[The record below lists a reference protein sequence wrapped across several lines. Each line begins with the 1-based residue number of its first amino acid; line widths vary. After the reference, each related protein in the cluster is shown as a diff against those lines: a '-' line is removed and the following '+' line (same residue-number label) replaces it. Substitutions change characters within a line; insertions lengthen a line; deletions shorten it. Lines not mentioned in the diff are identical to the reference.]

1 MSIIVRTSIS
11 MIYRRTMSTLR
22 LAPIAFL
29 LFCMLGGS
37 DPAVAQIA
45 DRPLQI
51 NLPASDLADAL
62 DKLGDQSG
70 VQIMYE
76 PALAQGIKVQAVSGT
91 LTVDDALKQ
100 LLAKTGLRA
109 DRVNDKTVVLTRA
122 EAKKDLPKKEAPFGP
137 VTKEQNETPPDT
149 LEQVVVTGT
158 HIARP
163 EVESAM
169 PISVI
174 NANDAKDYGYNTVYD
189 ALRLDP
195 AIGPGIGEMNS
206 AGQEYD
212 QGVANINLRN
222 MGANRSLVLVDGERW
237 VSSGARTSAVDLN
250 TIPTALIDHYEV
262 VTGGAAAI
270 YGADAVTGAVNIIMK
285 KQMSGLDISATSGI
299 SGQGD
304 ANQSNVSVAT
314 GSEFGDGRGHFV
326 IGGDYTYTAP
336 LDDSARY
343 PDRVSYYPNPAYTGP
358 SSGVPANL
366 LNTNTRQLNR
376 SSVPSFCLPSG
387 TKCQQWYQLT
397 NGVVTPVPQSS
408 YTVISSGETGAQM
421 GGPSTAGDAYEELL
435 MRSKSQ
441 KGSLYMH
448 TSYELTPT
456 ITWNGTLS
464 YAHSFNVA
472 NPEWPQVRD
481 DQRPTNWWGGTTGEI
496 ATLTNPYLPASLSQF
511 MIANN
516 LTAIPL
522 DRTYLNLPQAFERD
536 QRDNITLGSDIGG
549 EFTGALKWQAF
560 VRYGRVTD
568 HITTTNMVGKN
579 EWLNARNTITDPVT
593 GQIECADPTARA
605 NGCQP
610 LNFFSTAPY
619 SQALL
624 NYIENNRYEYNENS
638 LLNTGGNINGNVFS
652 LPAGDVS
659 IAAGFAWRRETLET
673 RDDPDTAKL
682 YDVVFSPGEDYAL
695 HPALNASRETTEL
708 YGETVIPVL
717 KDLPL
722 AKRLDVEAAYRF
734 SHYSDE
740 PNTNT
745 WKGGGSWEPV
755 SGFTLRGNYSHSVRV
770 PNFGELYSPGTT
782 TTLGQIADPCQASY
796 INQNPNYK
804 ANCAAILNGI
814 SVPLPSPNLNAPV
827 VAGGGNSNLTPETSN
842 SYTVGAV
849 IQPTFLGN
857 LDLTIDYWNIEI
869 SNAITSLPYL
879 TILNDCFNSAGGPN
893 QTYCGLVT
901 RDSQGNVVNVQAEY
915 ANLAAQQARGIDFGA
930 NYRTSIGEGQ
940 FRAKFVGT
948 YVLQQEII
956 AAKGQA
962 GTDYAGEW
970 DYPTFKATM
979 LTEYSI
985 GMVTFG
991 ANTRFISRSRYNAA
1005 VPTYIYQ
1012 DPYIPAYVDSDLTVT
1027 VRPTDSYSVTFGV
1040 NDVSNAAV
1048 PLQLQANAITPHSA
1062 GGTFAPGGNNSD
1074 AAADYGAIGR
1084 YFFLT
1089 FRAHF

>member
-1 MSIIVRTSIS
+1 
-11 MIYRRTMSTLR
+11 
-22 LAPIAFL
+22 
-29 LFCMLGGS
+29 MLGGS

-45 DRPLQI
+45 DKPVPI
-51 NLPASDLADAL
+51 SLPAGDLANAL

-76 PALAQGIKVQAVSGT
+76 PALAKGVKVQAVSGT
-91 LTVDDALKQ
+91 LTVDDAIKQ
-100 LLAKTGLRA
+100 LLAQTGLRA
-109 DRVNDKTVVLTRA
+109 DRVNDKTVVLKRV
-122 EAKKDLPKKEAPFGP
+122 EAKRDLPKKEAPVGP
-137 VTKEQNETPPDT
+137 VTSEQNETLPAT
-149 LEQVVVTGT
+149 LEQIVVTGT

-174 NANDAKDYGYNTVYD
+174 NADDAKNYGYNTVYD

-206 AGQEYD
+206 GGQEYD

-250 TIPTALIDHYEV
+250 TIPTALIDRFEV

-285 KQMSGLDISATSGI
+285 KEMTGLDVSATTGI
-299 SGQGD
+299 SGHGD
-304 ANQSNVSVAT
+304 AKQDNVSIAT

-326 IGGDYTYTAP
+326 IGADYTYTAP
-336 LDDSARY
+336 LDDTARY

-387 TKCQQWYQLT
+387 TSCKQWYQLI
-397 NGVVTPVPQSS
+397 NGVVTPVPQSG
-408 YTVISSGETGAQM
+408 YRVIIPGEIGVQD
-421 GGPSTAGDAYEELL
+421 GGPSTAGNAFENVLL
-435 MRSKSQ
+435 RPESE

-448 TSYELTPT
+448 TSYEFTPA

-464 YAHSFNVA
+464 YAYSSNRA
-472 NPEWPQVRD
+472 TPEWPAVRD
-481 DQRPTNWWGGTTGEI
+481 DERPTNWWGGTTAEI
-496 ATLTNPYLPASLSQF
+496 ATLTNPYLPTSLRQF

-522 DRTYLNLPQAFERD
+522 DRTYLNLPQAFETD
-536 QRDNITLGSDIGG
+536 QRNNITLGTDIGG
-549 EFTGALKWQAF
+549 ELTGKLKWQAF
-560 VRYGRVTD
+560 VRYGHVTD
-568 HITTTNMVGKN
+568 HITTTNMIGKN
-579 EWLNARNTITDPVT
+579 EWLNARNTIADPVT
-593 GQIECADPTARA
+593 GQPECADPTARA

-624 NYIENNRYEYNENS
+624 NYIENNRHEYNENS
-638 LLNTGGNINGNVFS
+638 LLNTGGNINGSIFS

-659 IAAGFAWRRETLET
+659 IASGFAWRRETLET
-673 RDDPDTAKL
+673 RDDPNTAKL
-682 YDVVFSPGEDYAL
+682 HDVVFSPGEDYSL

-770 PNFGELYSPGTT
+770 PNFGELYSPTSTT
-782 TTLGQIADPCQASY
+782 TYGNISDPCQASY

-804 ANCAAILNGI
+804 ANCAAILNSI

-827 VAGGGNSNLTPETSN
+827 VTGGGNPALTPETSN

-849 IQPTFLGN
+849 FQPKLLGN
-857 LDLTIDYWNIEI
+857 LQLTVDYWNIQI
-869 SNAITSLPYL
+869 SNAITLLPYL
-879 TILNDCFNSAGGPN
+879 TILNDCVDSPGGPN
-893 QTYCGLVT
+893 QTYCKLIT
-901 RDSQGNVVNVQAEY
+901 RNNQGNVVSVQAQYE
-915 ANLAAQQARGIDFGA
+915 NLSSQQARGIDFGA
-930 NYRTSIGEGQ
+930 NYWLPIGEGQ
-940 FRAKFVGT
+940 FRAKFIGT
-948 YVLQQEII
+948 YLLQQTIV

-970 DYPTFKATM
+970 DYPTFKATLM
-979 LTEYSI
+979 TEYSI

-991 ANTRFISRSRYNAA
+991 ANTRFVSRSLYDAA
-1005 VPTYIYQ
+1005 VPTQIYQ
-1012 DPYIPAYVDSDLTVT
+1012 DPYIPAYVDCDLTLT
-1027 VRPTDSYSVTFGV
+1027 VRPTKNYSVTLGV
-1040 NDVSNAAV
+1040 NDVSDAGV
-1048 PLQLQANAITPHSA
+1048 PLQLQANATSPHSA
-1062 GGTFAPGGNNSD
+1062 GGTFTPGGNTSEG
-1074 AAADYGAIGR
+1074 AANYDAIGR
-1084 YFFLT
+1084 YFFVK
-1089 FRAHF
+1089 FAAHF